1 MSVSRLFHDS
11 LPATSLGPV
20 SFTSAL
26 QPSSAVVDAVTT
38 MWSSNPFGD
47 LSPADTPTTAIV
59 EVTLTRADTGDAVP
73 LTIASGAPRSVFD
86 VANSSAN
93 NSESEMPMYFLAD
106 IGAGLASRFACALSS

>member
-47 LSPADTPTTAIV
+47 LGPADTPTTAIV

-73 LTIASGAPRSVFD
+73 LTIGAPRAVSD
-86 VANSSAN
+86 VDNSSAN